1 MKALMYPVTAI
12 ALATSG
18 LLWAQVAQRVTPTD
32 ATRTTADATTTT
44 ARGQAP
50 ADGGQAPAPGPT
62 LRLAA
67 IDTSEAAFRK
77 LDTDHD
83 GRISALE
90 ANQNPRVAAAFPMA
104 DRDKD
109 GYLSREEFEALNRTL
124 PKPPDVDASTPSGDA
139 ASDPGGDQK
148 ATPPSE

>member
-1 MKALMYPVTAI
+1 MRNLLLGVTIGAC
-12 ALATSG
+12 LAVPGFG
-18 LLWAQVAQRVTPTD
+18 LAQTAQRVNP
-32 ATRTTADATTTT
+32 ADATST
-44 ARGQAP
+44 AARAQASDPPVPATGQP
-50 ADGGQAPAPGPT
+50 

-67 IDTSEAAFRK
+67 IDTSQAAFRK

-109 GYLSREEFEALNRTL
+109 GYLSHEEFEALSSAV
-124 PKPPDVDASTPSGDA
+124 PKPPDTDASTPNGDA
-139 ASDPGGDQK
+139 ASDPGGDQR

>member
-1 MKALMYPVTAI
+1 MRALMYPLTAI

-18 LLWAQVAQRVTPTD
+18 LLWAQVAQRVTP
-32 ATRTTADATTTT
+32 ADATTTT
-44 ARGQAP
+44 ARGQPP
-50 ADGGQAPAPGPT
+50 ADGGQAPAPAPVPR

-148 ATPPSE
+148 ATPPSD

>member
-1 MKALMYPVTAI
+1 MRALIYPATAI
-12 ALATSG
+12 ALASSG

-32 ATRTTADATTTT
+32 ATTSTAS
-44 ARGQAP
+44 GQAP
-50 ADGGQAPAPGPT
+50 AAASQATAPAPP

-67 IDTSEAAFRK
+67 IDTSDGAFRK

-139 ASDPGGDQK
+139 ASDPGGDQR

>member
-1 MKALMYPVTAI
+1 MRALMYSLTAI
-12 ALATSG
+12 ALAGSG
-18 LLWAQVAQRVTPTD
+18 LLWAQTAQRVTPTD
-32 ATRTTADATTTT
+32 ASTTT
-44 ARGQAP
+44 ARGQTK
-50 ADGGQAPAPGPT
+50 ADDAQAPAPGPT

-67 IDTSEAAFRK
+67 IDTSQAAFRK

-109 GYLSREEFEALNRTL
+109 GYLSMEEFEALSRAV

-139 ASDPGGDQK
+139 ASDPGGDQN
-148 ATPPSE
+148 ATSPSK

>member
-1 MKALMYPVTAI
+1 MRALMYPLTAI

-18 LLWAQVAQRVTPTD
+18 LLWAQVAQRVTP
-32 ATRTTADATTTT
+32 ADATTTT
-44 ARGQAP
+44 PRGQPP
-50 ADGGQAPAPGPT
+50 ADGSQAPAPAPVPT

-104 DRDKD
+104 DRDRD

-148 ATPPSE
+148 ATPPSD